1 MAEPRRPV
9 RGLRVLALVCA
20 VVVGAACAVGSSGND
35 GGQGSGEGSGQGD
48 GQPQT
53 CQTNA
58 GQPQEDGTMTANEFR
73 CDLEGAVGLAE
84 QYWDEQFRTSGE
96 QFQPIRRVVPYERD
110 GEVACGGEPVPAN
123 NAVYCEQGDFIA
135 YDVNLA
141 VRAFQK
147 VGDAFLFYLLGH
159 EYAHGIQARLG
170 IQHRLTIDHELQA
183 DCMSGAYIGDSVRA
197 KDLTLDKGDLEEFQR
212 GLRAVGDDPSVPWFA
227 PGAHGTAEQ
236 RTESFLLGYNKSLPA
251 CGLT

>member
-1 MAEPRRPV
+1 MAQPRPARAG

-20 VVVGAACAVGSSGND
+20 LAVGAACAIGSTGDDGGSGSGSG
-35 GGQGSGEGSGQGD
+35 GGQG
-48 GQPQT
+48 QPQA

-58 GQPQEDGTMTANEFR
+58 NEDQEDGTMTANEFR
-73 CDLEGAVGLAE
+73 CDLEGAVNLAE
-84 QYWDEQFRTSGE
+84 SYWGDQFRKSGE
-96 QFQPIRRVVPYERD
+96 RFQPIRRIVPYERA
-110 GEVACGGEPVPAN
+110 GEIACGGEALPKD
-123 NAVYCEQGDFIA
+123 NAAYCEDGDFIA
-135 YDVNLA
+135 YDVNFA
-141 VRAFQK
+141 VAAFQK

-183 DCMSGAYIGDSVRA
+183 DCMAGAYIGDSVDNQSL
-197 KDLTLDKGDLEEFQR
+197 KLDKGDLDEFQT

-236 RTESFLLGYNKSLPA
+236 RTESFLLGLKKSLPA